1 MDYLR
6 LNTAKLQPQKILRV
20 CRDNQQWKELTFM
33 YLAGEDFDRA
43 VETMIEHGTEA
54 WDHVQFRDALAKSAK
69 PDLLY
74 RSVDFYLSEQPKR
87 INELLQSL
95 ISRYDHPTVVERARR
110 RNVVPLIK
118 PYLVLVQKDSDI
130 AAVNEALNELYI
142 EEGDHDS
149 LRKSIDSRSTFDH
162 AALAKQL
169 ERHDALEFRRIA
181 ASVYVK
187 TKRYEEAI
195 ELSKNDE
202 LWSDAMSAAAQSGS
216 RDVAESLLNFFVVK
230 GLKACFV
237 ACLYSCY
244 DLLRQDVVLELG
256 WRHGLVE
263 LIVPFMVQ
271 SIREQNTRLEVL
283 EEKERAREKA
293 EKERAAKQQS
303 ASPFDQ
309 VASAAGPGG
318 FGMLA
323 LPAPPV
329 EGLPGMVPLP
339 PGMIPIPPGMGL
351 PGMPPPGFIENPPS
365 SLPPMYGGSP
375 GAGGFVG
382 IQ

>member
-1 MDYLR
+1 
-6 LNTAKLQPQKILRV
+6 
-20 CRDNQQWKELTFM
+20 M

-43 VETMIEHGTEA
+43 VETMIEHGSDA

-87 INELLQSL
+87 VNELLQSL
-95 ISRYDHPTVVERARR
+95 VTRYDHTAVVERARR
-110 RNVVPLIK
+110 RNVVALIK
-118 PYLVLVQKDSDI
+118 PYLVLVQKDNDI
-130 AAVNEALNELYI
+130 AAVNEALNELYV
-142 EEGDHDS
+142 EEGDHES
-149 LRKSIDSRSTFDH
+149 LRKSIESRSTFDQN
-162 AALAKQL
+162 ALAKQL
-169 ERHDALEFRRIA
+169 ERHDTLEFRRIA
-181 ASVYVK
+181 SSVYVK
-187 TKRYEEAI
+187 NKRYEEAI
-195 ELSKNDE
+195 ELSKKDE
-202 LWSDAMSAAAQSGS
+202 LWADAMTAAAQSGN
-216 RDVAESLLNFFVVK
+216 RELAEALLSFFVAK

-244 DLLRQDVVLELG
+244 DLLRMDVVLELG
-256 WRHGLVE
+256 WRNGLVE

-271 SIREQNTRLEVL
+271 SIREQNTRIDVL

-293 EKERAAKQQS
+293 EKERAQKQQS

-309 VASAAGPGG
+309 VAGAAGAAGPGG

-329 EGLPGMVPLP
+329 EPVMMP
-339 PGMIPIPPGMGL
+339 PGMIPVPPGMVPPGMVPVPPGMVMPPGMVVPGVASVPGFADPGASGL
-351 PGMPPPGFIENPPS
+351 PQ
-365 SLPPMYGGSP
+365 MYIGQPQP
-375 GAGGFVG
+375 GAGGFMG